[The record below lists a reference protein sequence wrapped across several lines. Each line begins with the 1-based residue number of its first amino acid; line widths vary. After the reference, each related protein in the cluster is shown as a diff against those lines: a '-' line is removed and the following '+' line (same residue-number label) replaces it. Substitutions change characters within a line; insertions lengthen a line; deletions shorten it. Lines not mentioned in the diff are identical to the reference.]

1 MKKDLK
7 VLKFPSSISTLE
19 RKVEAVLFAAE
30 EPLDEETIKEK
41 LNIRTDISKILTS
54 LEKQYLDRGIN
65 LVCISKKWC
74 RFNYMSNIYRL
85 GIL

>member
-30 EPLDEETIKEK
+30 EPLDEETIRFPNKNDYDK
-41 LNIRTDISKILTS
+41 FKM
-54 LEKQYLDRGIN
+54 KHN
-65 LVCISKKWC
+65 L
-74 RFNYMSNIYRL
+74 
-85 GIL
+85 